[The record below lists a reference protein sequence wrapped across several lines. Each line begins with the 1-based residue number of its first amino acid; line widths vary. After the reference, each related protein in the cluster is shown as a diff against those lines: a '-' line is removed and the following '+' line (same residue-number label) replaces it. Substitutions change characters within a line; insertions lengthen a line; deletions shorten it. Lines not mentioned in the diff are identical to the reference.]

1 MRKSRKDTFRE
12 RSEIEMKVITLTLN
26 PAFDVHCQC
35 DGFEVGKESLAK
47 ITSRQ
52 AAGKGVN
59 ISRALCSLDTENLAF
74 CLLGEENAEEFEK
87 MLSNDKVEFLSLK
100 TSGRIRENYT
110 LHSQNRPETRI
121 SFSGF
126 DFKKEK
132 LSMIEEMIL
141 PLVEKGTVV
150 TITGRLPQNLSAE
163 DLKPTLD
170 KFKAKGALLVID
182 SKSYSLSDLIINK
195 PWLIKPNE
203 EEIAE
208 YLHKDAKS
216 LEAATEGAKSLHA
229 MGIENVMISLGEKG
243 ALLCC
248 DNGVYL
254 ADAPKVNVVS
264 TVGAGDSSL
273 AGFIWAKL
281 KKQSDTAA
289 LTMAVSCGSAA
300 CESEGSTPPDKELIK
315 KLINEIESKTL

>member
-1 MRKSRKDTFRE
+1 
-12 RSEIEMKVITLTLN
+12 MKVITLTLN

-35 DGFEVGKESLAK
+35 DDFEAGKESLAK

-59 ISRALCSLDTENLAF
+59 ISRALSELDTENLAF
-74 CLLGEENAEEFEK
+74 CIVGEENADEFEK
-87 MLSNDKVEFLSLK
+87 NLSADKVNFLTMK
-100 TSGRIRENYT
+100 TAGRIRENYT
-110 LHSQNRPETRI
+110 IHTQNKAETRI

-126 DFKKEK
+126 GFCKSRIPQIEDM
-132 LSMIEEMIL
+132 LLPLIEE
-141 PLVEKGTVV
+141 GTVV
-150 TITGRLPQNLSAE
+150 TLTGRLPQGLSAE
-163 DLKPTLD
+163 ELRPTLS

-182 SKSYSLSDLIINK
+182 SKSFSMDELCFIK

-203 EEIAE
+203 EEIGE
-208 YLHKDAKS
+208 YLNKKVDSFESAKRS
-216 LEAATEGAKSLHA
+216 AKILNQC
-229 MGIENVMISLGEKG
+229 GIKNVMISLGKKG
-243 ALLCC
+243 AMLCC
-248 DNGVYL
+248 DSGIYV
-254 ADAPKVNVVS
+254 AKAPKVEVVS

-300 CESEGSTPPDKELIK
+300 CTSEGSLPPKKEIIK
-315 KLINEIESKTL
+315 KLVNEVEIQIL